1 MSWASEQSAHL
12 PPRLASSKATGKQQ
26 GDRLPTSMA
35 PTAGFPVRGPAAAR
49 AVALAALAAAAA
61 PGAAALEPFAPGLSD
76 TITGLFDEL
85 DFTFLRPLFAA
96 LDMNLTL

>member
-1 MSWASEQSAHL
+1 
-12 PPRLASSKATGKQQ
+12 
-26 GDRLPTSMA
+26 MA
-35 PTAGFPVRGPAAAR
+35 PTAGFPLGGRAAAR
-49 AVALAALAAAAA
+49 AVALAALALAAAAA
-61 PGAAALEPFAPGLSD
+61 PGAAALDPFVPGLSD

>member
-1 MSWASEQSAHL
+1 
-12 PPRLASSKATGKQQ
+12 
-26 GDRLPTSMA
+26 MA
-35 PTAGFPVRGPAAAR
+35 PTAGFPVRGRAAAR

-61 PGAAALEPFAPGLSD
+61 PPPGAAALEPFAPGLSD
-76 TITGLFDEL
+76 TITGLVDEL

>member
-1 MSWASEQSAHL
+1 
-12 PPRLASSKATGKQQ
+12 
-26 GDRLPTSMA
+26 MA
-35 PTAGFPVRGPAAAR
+35 PTAGFPLGGGRAAAR
-49 AVALAALAAAAA
+49 AVALAALAAAAAA

-96 LDMNLTL
+96 LDVNLTL

>member
-1 MSWASEQSAHL
+1 
-12 PPRLASSKATGKQQ
+12 
-26 GDRLPTSMA
+26 MA
-35 PTAGFPVRGPAAAR
+35 PTAGFPLPFRGRAAAR

>member
-1 MSWASEQSAHL
+1 
-12 PPRLASSKATGKQQ
+12 
-26 GDRLPTSMA
+26 MA
-35 PTAGFPVRGPAAAR
+35 PTAGFPVRGRAAAR
-49 AVALAALAAAAA
+49 AVALAALAAAA